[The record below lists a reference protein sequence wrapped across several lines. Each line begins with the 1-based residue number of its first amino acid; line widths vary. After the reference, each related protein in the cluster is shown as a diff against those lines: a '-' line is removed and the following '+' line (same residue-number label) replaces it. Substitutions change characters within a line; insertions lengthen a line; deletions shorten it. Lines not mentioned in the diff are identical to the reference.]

1 MHISNIKIQ
10 AWNIFGVFKNIN
22 GFQYSKLQDPDFIE
36 HVRSFNI
43 FGLIETHHTDED
55 IDKMQLFGYKC
66 FQVCR
71 KKLKF
76 GRKHGG
82 LAVYVKNSILPGIK
96 KLPLAGSETIILRL
110 NSEYF
115 KFSKDI
121 FVSFS
126 YCAPA
131 GSSFLARTQFD
142 PFTDL
147 ELKLNN
153 IAEQGDLICLGDFNA
168 RSGTELDYLNN
179 EDNTDIPFIHDL
191 YMTDTIATYPRGNKD
206 TVTNQYGEQLI
217 ALCRSVPLRICNGRK
232 LGDILGEYTC
242 YKWNGQ
248 SVVDYCLVSPNIY
261 DQISSFKVHTFIPQ
275 LSDHCSVSLT
285 LQSDFYCT
293 PQPTHNISNL
303 LEKPR
308 KLNWSKKIE
317 SNFENILQSSDAKIF
332 VSNFALNGINPDQK
346 SIDTATSSFT
356 EFIVNSA
363 KKADDDKVRIE
374 CKAMQKSSSP
384 NWKYKRKSRKIKNP
398 VWHDYTCEEIKIK
411 LRQTSLLLKK
421 YPKNP
426 FLLGRLNSEQKQYKK
441 IVKSKHKDYI
451 NKMFSEL
458 DQLHDSNP

>member
-10 AWNIFGVFKNIN
+10 AWNIFGVFKDII
-22 GFQYSKLQDPDFIE
+22 GFQYSKLQDLDFIE
-36 HVRSFNI
+36 HVMSFNI

-398 VWHDYTCEEIKIK
+398 VWHD
-411 LRQTSLLLKK
+411 
-421 YPKNP
+421 
-426 FLLGRLNSEQKQYKK
+426 
-441 IVKSKHKDYI
+441 
-451 NKMFSEL
+451 
-458 DQLHDSNP
+458 